1 MSELRELLE
10 KHVASGSVPGAV
22 ALVGRGT
29 DEADV
34 QAVGAHDV
42 EGRAPMTPDS
52 LFRIASITKPI
63 VAAAVL
69 MLVEDGRLALD
80 EPVAGWLPELA
91 APMVVRTPSGPLDDV
106 VPAER
111 PITVFDLLTSTAGY
125 GFASDFDLPAV
136 AALFPALGDPRE
148 VASAPPPDEWMARL
162 SGLPLVYQP
171 GRAYLYNT
179 CSDLQGVLIARASG
193 ASLPDFLAERIFG
206 PLGMVDTGFGVPA
219 AQRHRLTSCY
229 RHDPDSRDGDDG
241 AGLRLVDGP
250 DGQYAEV
257 PAFPSG
263 AGGLVSTAADWLA
276 FARLLLGGGEAGGR
290 RLLSAESV
298 RAMTT
303 NHLTPAQAE
312 PGALFLDGQGWGFG
326 GSVDVTAVDPWNVPG
341 RYGWVGGTGT
351 AAYVFPDGT
360 VSILLTQVELDSPVP
375 PHLLRDFCTYA
386 ASRSGAA

>member
-1 MSELRELLE
+1 MLE
-10 KHVASGSVPGAV
+10 KYVAAGSVPGAV
-22 ALVGRGT
+22 ALVGRGAEV
-29 DEADV
+29 DL

-42 EGRAPMTPDS
+42 EGSAPMTPDS
-52 LFRIASITKPI
+52 IFRIASITKPI

-91 APMVVRTPSGPLDDV
+91 APMVVRTPSSPLDDL

-111 PITVFDLLTSTAGY
+111 PITVYDLLTSTAGY
-125 GFASDFDLPAV
+125 GFASDFELPAV
-136 AALFPALGDPRE
+136 AAMFPALGDGRE
-148 VASAPPPDEWMARL
+148 VAAMPPPDEWMRRL
-162 SGLPLVYQP
+162 AGLPLVHQP

-193 ASLPDFLAERIFG
+193 SSLPDFLATRIFE
-206 PLGMVDTGFGVPA
+206 PLGMVDTGFA
-219 AQRHRLTSCY
+219 ATDRSRLTSYY
-229 RHDPDSRDGDDG
+229 RHDG
-241 AGLRLVDGP
+241 AGLVLVDGP

-276 FARLLLGGGEAGGR
+276 FARFLLGGGQD
-290 RLLSAESV
+290 LLSAESV

-326 GSVDVTAVDPWNVPG
+326 GAVDIAARDPWNVPG

-351 AAYVFPDGT
+351 AGYVFPDGT
-360 VSILLTQVELDSPVP
+360 VAILLTQVALDSPVP
-375 PHLLRDFCTYA
+375 PDLLRDFCTYA
-386 ASRSGAA
+386 AGIRPTGISSGSRQARMATGVQGST

>member
-10 KHVASGSVPGAV
+10 KYVAAGSVPGAV
-22 ALVGRGT
+22 ALVGRAS
-29 DEADV
+29 DDDIDV

-52 LFRIASITKPI
+52 IFRTASITKPI

-69 MLVEDGRLALD
+69 MLVEEGRLALD
-80 EPVAGWLPELA
+80 EPIASWLPELA
-91 APMVVRTPSGPLDDV
+91 APMVVRTASSPLDDL

-136 AALFPALGDPRE
+136 AAMFPVLGDGRV
-148 VASAPPPDEWMARL
+148 VASMPPPDEWMRRL

-193 ASLPDFLAERIFG
+193 ASLPDFLAMRIFE
-206 PLGMVDTGFGVPA
+206 PLRMVDTGFGVPA
-219 AQRHRLTSCY
+219 AQRHRLTSYY
-229 RHDPDSRDGDDG
+229 RHEDGDDG
-241 AGLRLVDGP
+241 AGLVLVDGP
-250 DGQYAEV
+250 DGQYVDV

-276 FARLLLGGGEAGGR
+276 FARLLLAGGATPGGR

-326 GSVDVTAVDPWNVPG
+326 GAVDISTRDPWNVLG

-351 AAYVFPDGT
+351 AAYIFPDGR
-360 VSILLTQVELDSPVP
+360 VSILLTQVALDSPVAP
-375 PHLLRDFCTYA
+375 ELLRDFCTYA
-386 ASRSGAA
+386 AGT